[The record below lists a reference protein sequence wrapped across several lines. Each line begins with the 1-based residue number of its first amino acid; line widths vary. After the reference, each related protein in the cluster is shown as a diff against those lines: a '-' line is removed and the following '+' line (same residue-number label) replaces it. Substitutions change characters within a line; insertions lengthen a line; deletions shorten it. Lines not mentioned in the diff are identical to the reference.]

1 MDQAYYLAP
10 LAILH
15 GIILFLAIQQL
26 WVSRDLSTEFQ
37 ESSHV
42 FKSLLM
48 ILLVLFIGLP
58 VLLLTRGN
66 GNANLFTTS
75 AITFVMCTSIL
86 GLMFIPKIRYEQH
99 RKSQSDITVGGIGG
113 IGGGGGGGNGDV
125 GVTSSNINIDED
137 DDTEYNELIL
147 STSNREELIVNN
159 AKLNSDNDK
168 LRKQIHD
175 MQEQQQEEN

>member
-113 IGGGGGGGNGDV
+113 GGGGGGGDGDV